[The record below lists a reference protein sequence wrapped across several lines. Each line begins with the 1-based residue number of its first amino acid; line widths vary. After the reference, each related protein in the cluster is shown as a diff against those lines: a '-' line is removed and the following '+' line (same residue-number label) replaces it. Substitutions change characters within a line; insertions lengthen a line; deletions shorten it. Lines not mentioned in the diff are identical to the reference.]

1 MGDKSAIEW
10 TDASWNVVTG
20 CDQVSEGCGLPRLG
34 DVTHGTCY
42 ALTLAARLKAM
53 GNPRYQRDGNPRT
66 SGPGFGV
73 TLHEDKLD
81 QPLRWRRPR
90 RIFTNSMSDL
100 SVGVGAALSRTVVAS
115 PQATKYGTG
124 AVWCT
129 THVAYGCLAAS
140 SAASGGS
147 GGAAVWLDAV
157 LAQQV
162 PQPFEL
168 AVHPLVLLDHRLN
181 VHAGRP
187 LALQPQLVGEQ
198 LLFSVAQRRSAVE
211 VARVERG
218 LLLPPHLGELLRG
231 VDQLGR
237 HRQPHQPR
245 LRTGQ
250 LTHVGQ
256 QLLHQLSDPGMVGA
270 EPGQHLGGD
279 ALPFA
284 EQPQQEV
291 LGADVVVAELQRL
304 PQRQLQHLLGAWRER
319 DVSAW
324 SDLAPADNLLD
335 PGPYHLQRD
344 AQRLQRPGGDALTL
358 VEQAEQQV
366 LGADVVVAQQPGF
379 LLGEVDDPPGPVG
392 EALEHALG
400 LSAHRCHPHLHHK
413 RPPSLH
419 RCLLR
424 AGRGTV
430 AQSQPGCQPVHNVVG
445 VEGAGRQLGDHGP
458 DRLGRVR

>member
-211 VARVERG
+211 VARV
-218 LLLPPHLGELLRG
+218 
-231 VDQLGR
+231 
-237 HRQPHQPR
+237 
-245 LRTGQ
+245 
-250 LTHVGQ
+250 GQ

-319 DVSAW
+319 DVSAC

-430 AQSQPGCQPVHNVVG
+430 
-445 VEGAGRQLGDHGP
+445 
-458 DRLGRVR
+458 